1 MSSAPSAG
9 IFQPLKADD
18 PEVVGGY
25 RLAAV
30 LGAGGMGKVYLSYT
44 PGGRPIAIK
53 VIRSEFGEDPEFR
66 RRFQQEVRSA
76 ERVQGLYTAPVIDA
90 DTEGAQPWLATAYVP
105 GPSLAHAVAHHG
117 ALPPRSVL
125 LLAVGV
131 AEALTVIHGA
141 GIVHRDLK
149 PANVL
154 LASDGPRVID
164 FGIARAADSTALTST
179 GVSIG
184 TPAFMAPEQAS
195 AGTITPATDVFA
207 LGQIA
212 AFAAIGSSV
221 YGDGPSHAVLYRI
234 VHEDPDLSGLPEE
247 LRPLVTRCLSR
258 DPAERPELTEV
269 IALCHAAAEVPLR
282 QGEDWL
288 PRAIVGSITERVHLL
303 PAPAPT
309 PPPKPAQ
316 VPAAPAPAAP
326 APTPTPT
333 PTELAPQPPA
343 PSTPP
348 APAAT
353 PAQPAPAAHPG
364 AATVPTGYATPPP
377 YAQPA
382 HQQPAHQQPP
392 YAQPQPAYGQP
403 AYAQP
408 PRPQPSYAQPS
419 YAQPGWGQQT
429 YPPAPTRPKRTGLI
443 VTLSVVGAVV
453 GLAVIGALLPD
464 GSKKNNGAAGSPS
477 GGGGASRSAAPAAS
491 TPAGASASPGKAADK
506 RVDPTPVSYQGIDV
520 PEDHQLMLADNP
532 PRPAEP
538 SSGSVTYGHGD
549 LYYYRD
555 ALSAEKFGTDNGKMV
570 LLNNA
575 EKGSLETCR
584 SVTRFTEEINF
595 DQLTNGSQV
604 CLLSSAGHIAV
615 ATFRGKSAAKEPS
628 RYMTVDLTIWRNAE
642 EAKKD

>member
-76 ERVQGLYTAPVIDA
+76 ERVQGLYTAPVIDS

-164 FGIARAADSTALTST
+164 FGIARAADTTALTST

-234 VHEDPDLSGLPEE
+234 VHEDPELGGLPEV

-258 DPAERPELTEV
+258 DPADRPALTEV
-269 IALCHAAAEVPLR
+269 IALCNEAAGSEPLR

-288 PRAIVGSITERVHLL
+288 PRAVAGSITERVQLL

-309 PPPKPAQ
+309 PPPVPASAPQ
-316 VPAAPAPAAP
+316 PPTAGPGQDRAQAPTPTEFSPQTPAPGAASPYGPAGVAAAPTQAAPAPAAP
-326 APTPTPT
+326 AQPGPPT
-333 PTELAPQPPA
+333 A
-343 PSTPP
+343 
-348 APAAT
+348 
-353 PAQPAPAAHPG
+353 
-364 AATVPTGYATPPP
+364 PTGYGTPPP
-377 YAQPA
+377 YAQPS
-382 HQQPAHQQPP
+382 
-392 YAQPQPAYGQP
+392 
-403 AYAQP
+403 YAQP
-408 PRPQPSYAQPS
+408 PRPQPSYAQPAYTQPQPAYAQPT
-419 YAQPGWGQQT
+419 YAQPGWGQPT

-443 VTLSVVGAVV
+443 VTLSVVGAVI
-453 GLAVIGALLPD
+453 GLAVIGSLLPD
-464 GSKKNNGAAGSPS
+464 DSKKNGAAGSPGS
-477 GGGGASRSAAPAAS
+477 GSS
-491 TPAGASASPGKAADK
+491 ASASPGGTGKRAD
-506 RVDPTPVSYQGIDV
+506 PQPVSYQRIEM
-520 PEDHQLMLADNP
+520 PENHQVLFADNP
-532 PRPAEP
+532 PRPAETK
-538 SSGSVTYGHGD
+538 SGVLYGKGD
-549 LYYYRD
+549 LFYYRD
-555 ALSAEKFGTDNGKMV
+555 TLFGDEKFGTDNGKLV
-570 LLNNA
+570 LLNNS

-584 SVTRFTEEINF
+584 TVTRFTEKIGLDE
-595 DQLTNGSQV
+595 LTDGSQV
-604 CLLSSAGHIAV
+604 CVLSKAGHIAV
-615 ATFRGKSAAKEPS
+615 ATFRGRKGDGNKES
-628 RYMTVDLTIWRNAE
+628 TRYVTVDLTIWRNAQDA
-642 EAKKD
+642 AKD